1 MVTFQKTYFSLVFI
15 AIFIKFIFCEESSL
29 RNLYD
34 PTTDPVY
41 DEMYYVRNIECSSF
55 TNCLAPNVC
64 LDDSTCKCAEGFI
77 NLPPPVNSTNT
88 TDTIPLCQY
97 KQKFQVNAFLLQF
110 FVLHGTGHFYVGN
123 LNYAIPQLIICL
135 CPTIL
140 YSVMCIFGITLKNSD
155 GSRGLINIIFVLLTS
170 VFFLTMVVWW
180 FVDVIT
186 FGTNSYNDSNGI
198 PLRSW

>member
-1 MVTFQKTYFSLVFI
+1 MVTFRKIYFSLVFLE
-15 AIFIKFIFCEESSL
+15 IFIKFIFCEESSL

-41 DEMYYVRNIECSSF
+41 DEMYYIRNIECSSF

-97 KQKFQVNAFLLQF
+97 KQKLQVNAFLLQF
-110 FVLHGTGHFYVGN
+110 
-123 LNYAIPQLIICL
+123 
-135 CPTIL
+135 
-140 YSVMCIFGITLKNSD
+140 
-155 GSRGLINIIFVLLTS
+155 FVLLTS